1 MNFRWIYFRNSF
13 PNIPK
18 NLWLFQLTRH
28 FAFFVVCKKGLRHA
42 RVSLR
47 EPCEIQGEE
56 EVWHALCNN
65 EK

>member
-1 MNFRWIYFRNSF
+1 VDILS
-13 PNIPK
+13 K
-18 NLWLFQLTRH
+18 LFSKHTKKAVAFSANARH

-42 RVSLR
+42 CVSLR